1 MTKVVKNDL
10 GYLGIDFQYRLIGS
24 FINEP
29 NFFKDL
35 ESIID
40 QNMFTDQYLRVIV
53 GVMKEYF
60 AKHDSVPSFGMIAI
74 KLKERALTEEDDQY
88 FQETLEKI
96 KNTTTEGIEEI
107 QEMAEKFFKQQN
119 WVRVANEIIKIAKDG
134 NAERYDEIDSLTE
147 KAASIGRKDADT
159 SSPLENVDGDLS
171 KEDVVIIPTGIK
183 QLDEAL
189 GGGVEKGKLGLIIGS
204 SGFGKS
210 QPLDARIL
218 TPNGYKLMGD
228 MKIGDQVI
236 GRDGKAHDVIGVF
249 PQGMRPIYKLTF
261 SNGTTCEC
269 DEEHL
274 WSVSSTKDRA
284 KNEYHVK
291 TLKDILKEGLKI
303 NSGDKRRNFKIPKA
317 EIVNFN
323 EQKLNIDPYLV
334 GYYFGAGCF
343 SRVGL
348 SVGAF
353 DNERIK
359 EELLPILKEDLH
371 IFYREKRNIFCY
383 DIIGK
388 SKENLRKEFGYS
400 NSYNK
405 EIPMIY
411 LFNTVENRIA
421 LLQGLMDSDG
431 YANKNGSCEFCSKSR
446 RLAEQVQ
453 FLVRSLGGYASMTVA
468 TSSYFNKKKNER
480 IICKDRYRVTI
491 SFCDESIKPF
501 RLQRKQERVKY
512 RKKYKENIFIES
524 AEYVGEKA
532 AQCIMVNSDE
542 HLYLTEDF
550 IVTHNTSMT
559 TGFAAYAAT
568 QGFRVLQI
576 VFEDTQ
582 RDIHRKYMSYISE
595 VESKDLNKDTE
606 TTDYVRQSLKNS
618 PMSELIN
625 NNIRTIRLESGEKTA
640 TDIKNIIKK
649 KINEG
654 FKPDMV
660 IIDYFECVAHERGTS
675 TDKEEVKEGKTMRK
689 FENMAAEFDAL
700 FWITTQGNRDSFGA
714 EIITQDKV
722 GGSIK
727 KTQIAHVILS
737 IARNLDDMASQKA
750 NITILKNRGNM
761 AGKTFNGCHF
771 NNGTCRIT
779 CDDVVDLVSVLA
791 YNENAKDVIE
801 NKMDYY
807 KQKIREQKAA
817 KQANAEKEFANNDF
831 Q

>member
-1 MTKVVKNDL
+1 MAKVVKNDL
-10 GYLGIDFQYRLIGS
+10 GYLGVDFQYRLISS

-171 KEDVVIIPTGIK
+171 KEDVVMIPTGVK

-189 GGGVEKGKLGLIIGS
+189 GGGLEKGKLGLIIGS
-204 SGFGKS
+204 SSFGK
-210 QPLDARIL
+210 
-218 TPNGYKLMGD
+218 
-228 MKIGDQVI
+228 
-236 GRDGKAHDVIGVF
+236 
-249 PQGMRPIYKLTF
+249 
-261 SNGTTCEC
+261 
-269 DEEHL
+269 
-274 WSVSSTKDRA
+274 
-284 KNEYHVK
+284 
-291 TLKDILKEGLKI
+291 
-303 NSGDKRRNFKIPKA
+303 
-317 EIVNFN
+317 
-323 EQKLNIDPYLV
+323 
-334 GYYFGAGCF
+334 
-343 SRVGL
+343 
-348 SVGAF
+348 
-353 DNERIK
+353 
-359 EELLPILKEDLH
+359 
-371 IFYREKRNIFCY
+371 
-383 DIIGK
+383 
-388 SKENLRKEFGYS
+388 
-400 NSYNK
+400 
-405 EIPMIY
+405 
-411 LFNTVENRIA
+411 
-421 LLQGLMDSDG
+421 
-431 YANKNGSCEFCSKSR
+431 
-446 RLAEQVQ
+446 
-453 FLVRSLGGYASMTVA
+453 
-468 TSSYFNKKKNER
+468 
-480 IICKDRYRVTI
+480 
-491 SFCDESIKPF
+491 
-501 RLQRKQERVKY
+501 
-512 RKKYKENIFIES
+512 
-524 AEYVGEKA
+524 
-532 AQCIMVNSDE
+532 
-542 HLYLTEDF
+542 
-550 IVTHNTSMT
+550 TSMT

-568 QGFRVLQI
+568 QGFKVLQI
-576 VFEDTQ
+576 IFEDTH
-582 RDIHRKYMSYISE
+582 RDIHRKYMAYISE
-595 VESKDLNKDTE
+595 VESKDLNKNPE
-606 TTDYVRQSLKNS
+606 TTEYVKEKLKDS

-689 FENMAAEFDAL
+689 FENMAAELDAV
-700 FWITTQGNRDSFGA
+700 FWVTTQGNRDSFAA
-714 EIITQDKV
+714 EIITMKKV
-722 GGSIK
+722 
-727 KTQIAHVILS
+727 QIAHVILS
-737 IARNLDDMASQKA
+737 IARNLDDIASQKA

-779 CDDVVDLVSVLA
+779 CDDVVDLESVMA

-801 NKMDYY
+801 SKLEYF

-817 KQANAEKEFANNDF
+817 KQTNAENNDF
-831 Q
+831 ANSSFQ

>member
-1 MTKVVKNDL
+1 MAKVVKNDL
-10 GYLGIDFQYRLIGS
+10 GYLGVDFQYRLISS

-171 KEDVVIIPTGIK
+171 KEDVVMIPTGVK

-189 GGGVEKGKLGLIIGS
+189 GGGLEKGKLGLIIGS
-204 SGFGKS
+204 SSFGK
-210 QPLDARIL
+210 
-218 TPNGYKLMGD
+218 
-228 MKIGDQVI
+228 
-236 GRDGKAHDVIGVF
+236 
-249 PQGMRPIYKLTF
+249 
-261 SNGTTCEC
+261 
-269 DEEHL
+269 
-274 WSVSSTKDRA
+274 
-284 KNEYHVK
+284 
-291 TLKDILKEGLKI
+291 
-303 NSGDKRRNFKIPKA
+303 
-317 EIVNFN
+317 
-323 EQKLNIDPYLV
+323 
-334 GYYFGAGCF
+334 
-343 SRVGL
+343 
-348 SVGAF
+348 
-353 DNERIK
+353 
-359 EELLPILKEDLH
+359 
-371 IFYREKRNIFCY
+371 
-383 DIIGK
+383 
-388 SKENLRKEFGYS
+388 
-400 NSYNK
+400 
-405 EIPMIY
+405 
-411 LFNTVENRIA
+411 
-421 LLQGLMDSDG
+421 
-431 YANKNGSCEFCSKSR
+431 
-446 RLAEQVQ
+446 
-453 FLVRSLGGYASMTVA
+453 
-468 TSSYFNKKKNER
+468 
-480 IICKDRYRVTI
+480 
-491 SFCDESIKPF
+491 
-501 RLQRKQERVKY
+501 
-512 RKKYKENIFIES
+512 
-524 AEYVGEKA
+524 
-532 AQCIMVNSDE
+532 
-542 HLYLTEDF
+542 
-550 IVTHNTSMT
+550 TSMT

-568 QGFRVLQI
+568 QGFKVLQI
-576 VFEDTQ
+576 IFEDTH
-582 RDIHRKYMSYISE
+582 RDIHRKYMAYISE
-595 VESKDLNKDTE
+595 VESKDLNKNPE
-606 TTDYVRQSLKNS
+606 TTEYVKEKLKDS

-660 IIDYFECVAHERGTS
+660 IIDYFECVAHERGTY
-675 TDKEEVKEGKTMRK
+675 KEEVKEGKTMRK
-689 FENMAAEFDAL
+689 FENMAAELDAV
-700 FWITTQGNRDSFGA
+700 FWVTTQGNRDSFAA
-714 EIITQDKV
+714 EIITMDKV
-722 GGSIK
+722 GGAIK
-727 KTQIAHVILS
+727 KVQIAHVILS
-737 IARNLDDMASQKA
+737 IARNLDDIASQKA

-779 CDDVVDLVSVLA
+779 CDDVVDLESVMA

-801 NKMDYY
+801 SKLEYF

-817 KQANAEKEFANNDF
+817 KQTNAENNDF
-831 Q
+831 ANSSFQ